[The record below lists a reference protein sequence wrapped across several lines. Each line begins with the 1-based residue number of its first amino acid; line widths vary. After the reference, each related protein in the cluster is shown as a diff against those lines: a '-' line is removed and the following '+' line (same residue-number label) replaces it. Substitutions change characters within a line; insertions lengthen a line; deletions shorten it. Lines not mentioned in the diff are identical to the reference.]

1 MRTVSFFRGTAAV
14 FGVVAG
20 GGVGVLSG
28 ALMRKMTEFEPFSEI
43 HTRASIPFSSRVAK
57 DGRLLVSFAFLR
69 LRGGFFPTS

>member
-28 ALMRKMTEFEPFSEI
+28 ALMRKMTEY
-43 HTRASIPFSSRVAK
+43 
-57 DGRLLVSFAFLR
+57 
-69 LRGGFFPTS
+69 